1 MKLTGTNSSI
11 GLIVLIRQCP
21 FPKDTA
27 SNALSRPGGHCE
39 GHTPDP
45 MPNSAVKSLRAND
58 TSSQDA
64 GKSVAAR
71 SAKCI
76 SPSSFSI
83 ITRFPNIHKQP
94 RSPRGCLRS
103 CDTISKPIAKN
114 AAAQNA
120 AKRERSRRGRRRPDL
135 APNRHQQAQQAGEAQ
150 DVTAAIHTRRRQ
162 QPANGRSPRSEP
174 NERLAASRSAPHTD
188 RLLFDVTVGY
198 GRRRPHEPRAVHGR
212 KLTRGGDGPQGA

>member
-45 MPNSAVKSLRAND
+45 IPNSAVKSLRAND

-83 ITRFPNIHKQP
+83 ITRFPNTHKQP
-94 RSPRGCLRS
+94 RSPRGCLRATQSQNQSRKSS
-103 CDTISKPIAKN
+103 C
-114 AAAQNA
+114 
-120 AKRERSRRGRRRPDL
+120 AKRSKARTQQARARRPDL
-135 APNRHQQAQQAGEAQ
+135 APNRHHQAQQAGEGP

-174 NERLAASRSAPHTD
+174 NEPRSRRRVQRPIQTD
-188 RLLFDVTVGY
+188 CYCDVTVGY
-198 GRRRPHEPRAVHGR
+198 GRRRPHKPRAVHGR

>member
-39 GHTPDP
+39 GPAPDP

-76 SPSSFSI
+76 SLFTSSKQTS
-83 ITRFPNIHKQP
+83 FPNITHTSQNAPPQSGAVRVPAATQANTQKP
-94 RSPRGCLRS
+94 GRPPSKPPSRSRHRPRGNNG
-103 CDTISKPIAKN
+103 T
-114 AAAQNA
+114 
-120 AKRERSRRGRRRPDL
+120 RSRQSGPDQPPISMDRRS
-135 APNRHQQAQQAGEAQ
+135 QQAGRG
-150 DVTAAIHTRRRQ
+150 AA
-162 QPANGRSPRSEP
+162 EP
-174 NERLAASRSAPHTD
+174 HKAKCG
-188 RLLFDVTVGY
+188 TV
-198 GRRRPHEPRAVHGR
+198 
-212 KLTRGGDGPQGA
+212 